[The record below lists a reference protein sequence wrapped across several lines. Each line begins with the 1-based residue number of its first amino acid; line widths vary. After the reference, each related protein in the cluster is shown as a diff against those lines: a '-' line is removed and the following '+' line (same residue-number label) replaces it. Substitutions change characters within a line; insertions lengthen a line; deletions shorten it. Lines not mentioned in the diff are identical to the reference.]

1 MALFTSIDQV
11 SKPTTANFKT
21 PIKQFDIEYHN
32 EEFPYI
38 IINNVF
44 DTEERERLIWEE
56 LDFLCYDWKD
66 LSYTNKIQLS
76 VFLNI
81 TQRYPNLYLAY
92 FEDYSISHTFQ
103 HVR

>member
-21 PIKQFDIEYHN
+21 PIKQYDVEYHN

-44 DTEERERLIWEE
+44 DTEEKKRLIWEDKFDQEQKKKEEE
-56 LDFLCYDWKD
+56 LIRKFYSNENDNNFKVNENENT
-66 LSYTNKIQLS
+66 SETKS
-76 VFLNI
+76 
-81 TQRYPNLYLAY
+81 PK
-92 FEDYSISHTFQ
+92 ED
-103 HVR
+103 